1 MGAVEDRKELLDA
14 ATQLLVELR
23 RITEPVHK
31 VINHLIEAADELK
44 LDAADE
50 VDAAR
55 GTVVRKL
62 KVKQMAEEASP
73 SQRACSVCREPG
85 HTAPNCPNADKVQ
98 EQKKAE
104 VASRPEPKKKRTMK
118 PLSPER
124 KAQLA
129 ETLKKARAARA
140 KKS

>member
-1 MGAVEDRKELLDA
+1 MGAIEDRKELLDA

-23 RITEPVHK
+23 RITEPVHL
-31 VINHLIEAADELK
+31 VINHLIGKADEIKLEAAE
-44 LDAADE
+44 E
-50 VDAAR
+50 VEAAR

-62 KVKQMAEEASP
+62 KVKQMAEDAAP

-85 HTAPNCPNADKVQ
+85 HTAPNCPNAGAVQ

-104 VASRPEPKKKRTMK
+104 VAARPQPKKKRVMK

-129 ETLKKARAARA
+129 ETLKKARAAR